1 MATYIPTTP
10 DELQEMLGAIGVKS
24 IDDLFAEI
32 PPELRLQGELN
43 LPAGMSESE
52 MARKVARLAETNETV
67 DKNVCFLGGG
77 AYDHIIPAVIDHIL
91 LRGDFFTAYTPYQ
104 PEVSQ
109 GTLQCIYEYQSLICG
124 LTGMDQ
130 SNASLYEGATANV
143 EAINMATAQTGR
155 NKVLVL
161 QTLNPEYRRVIN
173 TLNGALGVEIVTV
186 PFEDGAVDPARVQEL
201 MNDTVAAVVMQY
213 PNFFGS
219 IEDIERISE
228 IAHAAGALSIVSA
241 NPIALG
247 LIEAPG
253 KLGADI
259 VTGEGQPL
267 GIPLSFGGP
276 YLGFIAAKKALLR
289 RMPGRIVGRT
299 KDIDGK
305 IGFVLTLQAR
315 EQHIRR
321 EKASSNICSNQA
333 LMALNATIYMSLLG
347 RDGIKEV
354 AYQSFQKAHYMKRE
368 LAKIAG
374 VSFPFTGSF
383 FHEMVVKI
391 PNARKV
397 LGKMAK
403 KGVFAGI
410 PLDNWFTSL
419 KDCVL
424 IAVTEKRTKD
434 EIDNYC
440 NLLGGFI
447 NG

>member
-1 MATYIPTTP
+1 MANYIPTTP
-10 DELQEMLGAIGVKS
+10 AEVQEMLGAIGVKT
-24 IDDLFAEI
+24 IEDLFAEI
-32 PPELRLQGELN
+32 PPELRLQGDLN
-43 LPAGMSESE
+43 IPEGMSEPE
-52 MARKVARLAETNETV
+52 MTRKLTRLSQNNETV
-67 DKNVCFLGGG
+67 DDKVCFLGGG
-77 AYDHIIPAVIDHIL
+77 AYDHIIPAAIDHLL

-109 GTLQCIYEYQSLICG
+109 GTLQCIYEFQSLICG

-130 SNASLYEGATANV
+130 ANASMYEGATATV
-143 EAINMATAQTGR
+143 EAINMATAQTRR
-155 NKVLVL
+155 NKILVL
-161 QTLNPEYRRVIN
+161 TTVNPEYRRVIN
-173 TLNGALGVEIVTV
+173 SLNTPLGAEIVNV
-186 PFEDGAVDPARVQEL
+186 PFEDGVVDPAKVHEMLTDQ
-201 MNDTVAAVVMQY
+201 VAAVVMQY
-213 PNFFGS
+213 PNFLGC
-219 IEDIERISE
+219 IEDIEK
-228 IAHAAGALSIVSA
+228 IAEVAHEAGALAIVVA

-247 LIEAPG
+247 LLETPG

-259 VTGEGQPL
+259 VCGEGQPL

-276 YLGFIAAKKALLR
+276 YVGFLASKKALLR
-289 RMPGRIVGRT
+289 RMPGRIVGKT
-299 KDIDGK
+299 TDIDGK
-305 IGFVLTLQAR
+305 TGFVLTLQAR

-333 LMALNATIYMSLLG
+333 LMALNATIYMSLMG
-347 RDGIKEV
+347 REGIREV
-354 AYQSFQKAHYMKRE
+354 AGQCFQKAHYLKRE
-368 LAKIAG
+368 LAKVDG

-383 FHEMVVKI
+383 FHELVVKI

-403 KGVFAGI
+403 QGVFAGI
-410 PLDNWFTSL
+410 PLDNWFANL

-424 IAVTEKRTKD
+424 VAVTEKRSKD

>member
-1 MATYIPTTP
+1 MANYIPTTP
-10 DELQEMLGAIGVKS
+10 AEVQEMLGAIGVKT

-32 PPELRLQGELN
+32 PPELRLQGDLN
-43 LPAGMSESE
+43 IPEGMSEPE
-52 MARKVARLAETNETV
+52 MTRKLTRLSQNNETV
-67 DKNVCFLGGG
+67 DDKVCFLGGG
-77 AYDHIIPAVIDHIL
+77 AYDHIIPAAIDHLL

-109 GTLQCIYEYQSLICG
+109 GTLQCIYEFQSLICG

-130 SNASLYEGATANV
+130 GNASMYEGATATV
-143 EAINMATAQTGR
+143 EAINMATAQTRR

-161 QTLNPEYRRVIN
+161 QTINPEYRRVIN
-173 TLNGALGVEIVTV
+173 SLNTPLGVEIANV
-186 PFEDGAVDPARVQEL
+186 PFEDGVVDPAKVHEML
-201 MNDTVAAVVMQY
+201 NDQVAAVVIQY
-213 PNFFGS
+213 PNFLGC
-219 IEDIERISE
+219 IEDVEK
-228 IAHAAGALSIVSA
+228 IAEVAHEAGALAIVVA

-247 LIEAPG
+247 LLETPG

-259 VTGEGQPL
+259 VCGEGQPL

-276 YLGFIAAKKALLR
+276 YVGFLAAKKALLR
-289 RMPGRIVGRT
+289 RMPGRIVGKT
-299 KDIDGK
+299 TDLDGK
-305 IGFVLTLQAR
+305 IGYVLTLQAR

-333 LMALNATIYMSLLG
+333 LMALNATIYMSLMG
-347 RDGIKEV
+347 REGIREV
-354 AYQSFQKAHYMKRE
+354 AGQCFQKAHYLKRE
-368 LAKIAG
+368 LAKVDG

-383 FHEMVVKI
+383 FHELVVKI

-403 KGVFAGI
+403 QGIFAGI
-410 PLDNWFTSL
+410 PLDNWFANL

-424 IAVTEKRTKD
+424 VAVTEKRSKD

>member
-1 MATYIPTTP
+1 MANYIPTTP
-10 DELQEMLGAIGVKS
+10 AEVQEMLGAIGVKT
-24 IDDLFAEI
+24 IEDLFAEI
-32 PPELRLQGELN
+32 PPELRLQGDLN
-43 LPAGMSESE
+43 IPEGMSEPE
-52 MARKVARLAETNETV
+52 MTRKLTRLSQNNETV
-67 DKNVCFLGGG
+67 DDKVCFLGGG
-77 AYDHIIPAVIDHIL
+77 AYDHIIPAAIDHLL

-109 GTLQCIYEYQSLICG
+109 GTLQCIYEFQSLICG

-130 SNASLYEGATANV
+130 ANASMYEGATATV
-143 EAINMATAQTGR
+143 EAINMATAQTRR

-161 QTLNPEYRRVIN
+161 TTVNPEYRRVIN
-173 TLNGALGVEIVTV
+173 SLNTPLGAEIVNV
-186 PFEDGAVDPARVQEL
+186 PFEDGVVDPAKVYEML
-201 MNDTVAAVVMQY
+201 NDQVAAVVMQY
-213 PNFFGS
+213 PNFLGC
-219 IEDIERISE
+219 IEDVEK
-228 IAHAAGALSIVSA
+228 IAEVAHDAGALAIVVA

-247 LIEAPG
+247 LLETPG

-259 VTGEGQPL
+259 VCGEGQPL

-276 YLGFIAAKKALLR
+276 YVGFLAAKKALLR
-289 RMPGRIVGRT
+289 RMPGRIVGKT
-299 KDIDGK
+299 TDIDGK
-305 IGFVLTLQAR
+305 TGYVLTLQAR

-333 LMALNATIYMSLLG
+333 LMALNATIYMSLMG
-347 RDGIKEV
+347 REGIREV
-354 AYQSFQKAHYMKRE
+354 AGQCFQKAHYLKRE
-368 LAKIAG
+368 LAKVDG

-383 FHEMVVKI
+383 FHELVVKI

-403 KGVFAGI
+403 QGVFAGI
-410 PLDNWFTSL
+410 PLDNWFANL

-424 IAVTEKRTKD
+424 VAVTEKRSKD

>member
-201 MNDTVAAVVMQY
+201 MNDKIAAVVMQY

-368 LAKIAG
+368 LAKIEG

-383 FHEMVVKI
+383 FHELVVKI

-440 NLLGGFI
+440 NMLGGFI